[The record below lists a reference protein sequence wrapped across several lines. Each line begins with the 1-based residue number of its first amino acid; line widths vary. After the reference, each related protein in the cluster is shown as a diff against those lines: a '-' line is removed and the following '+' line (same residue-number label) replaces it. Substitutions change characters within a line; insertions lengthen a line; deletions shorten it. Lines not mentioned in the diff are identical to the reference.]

1 MALPTLAPL
10 ALLVTMLAASLL
22 VKKRDGH
29 ALTDDEI
36 RFLVDGFCR
45 GEVADY
51 QMSALAMA
59 ICLQGMEP
67 REITTLTLAMLESG
81 DRLPR
86 PSGSATARP
95 RVDKHSTGGLGDKV
109 SLILAPLLACQGV
122 DVPMVSG
129 RGLGLSGGT
138 LDKLEA
144 IEGFDCNLDIERSSQ
159 ILEDVGAFIIS
170 ASERIAP
177 ADRRLYSLRDVTGT
191 VESVPLITA
200 SILSKKLAANLDAL
214 VMDVKVGDAAFMK
227 TLEQAK
233 QLADSI
239 VRVGGQAGM
248 PTTAILSDMDQPL
261 GAAVGNAVEVNESI
275 DVLRG
280 EGPAEVRSLT
290 IELCAD
296 VLVAV
301 KIHDNL
307 DAAREALERSLDN
320 GQAMERFEKM
330 IHAQSGNLNHPISLG
345 RETVIESTTDG
356 FASSVDCETLGETV
370 VELGGGRRKTGDEI
384 DHSVGLTIHSRI
396 GDPIQQGQPLLT
408 VFSRDELSSKIQLA
422 LQSAVNVSS
431 DPVDARPLIIERR

>member
-1 MALPTLAPL
+1 
-10 ALLVTMLAASLL
+10 MLAASLL

-144 IEGFDCNLDIERSSQ
+144 IEGFDCNLEIERSSQ

-170 ASERIAP
+170 ASESIAP

-227 TLEQAK
+227 TLEQAE

-408 VFSRDELSSKIQLA
+408 VFSRDELSSKMHAA
-422 LQSAVNVSS
+422 LQSAVTVSS
-431 DPVDARPLIIERR
+431 DPIDARPLIIERR